1 MGVAIVLLNGRVTDM
16 TNLIARYALPN
27 KNILNRR
34 VLGVELYVYDDND
47 KRFIV
52 LFGTHTAVIEWRCL

>member
-34 VLGVELYVYDDND
+34 VL
-47 KRFIV
+47 
-52 LFGTHTAVIEWRCL
+52 FGTHTAVIEWRCL